1 MLLKIPDFILNASVD
16 FISTAKNADG
26 DVTETPQGTEM
37 CRVEEKPFTV
47 RTESGNLLQLQ
58 TMVYL
63 NATAYR
69 IEKGWIVS
77 FADAFNGTVRGVID
91 KATPFHDVDGS
102 LHHWEIL
109 LKEVRVNG
117 L

>member
-1 MLLKIPDFILNASVD
+1 MLPRIPDFILNTSVE

-26 DVTETPQGTEM
+26 DVTEKSEGTEM
-37 CRVEEKPFTV
+37 CRVEDKPVTI

-58 TMVYL
+58 TMIYL
-63 NATAYR
+63 NPTDYR
-69 IEKGWIVS
+69 IEIGWIVS
-77 FADAFNGTVRGVID
+77 FKDVFNGVIRAVIE
-91 KATPFHDVDGS
+91 KATPYPDMDGS

>member
-1 MLLKIPDFILNASVD
+1 MLPKIPDFILNTSVD

-26 DVTETPQGTEM
+26 DVTETPQGAEM
-37 CRVEEKPFTV
+37 CRVEEKPVTI

-77 FADAFNGTVRGVID
+77 FVDAFNGTVRGVID
-91 KATPFHDVDGS
+91 KATPFRDVDGS
-102 LHHWEIL
+102 LHHWELL